1 MANNH
6 LYNRSSIRT
15 KQTNNTTTTTRE
27 PKHTVN
33 KEQPFKD
40 KCFLYRFKVDEEG
53 TGGGQPTSDEQTA
66 ANEHVREALGT
77 LLHRGSDATLRMIL
91 RKP

>member
-1 MANNH
+1 MKNYNNADDDDV
-6 LYNRSSIRT
+6 YT
-15 KQTNNTTTTTRE
+15 Q
-27 PKHTVN
+27 TVN

-40 KCFLYRFKVDEEG
+40 KCFLYRFKVDEDG

>member
-1 MANNH
+1 M
-6 LYNRSSIRT
+6 
-15 KQTNNTTTTTRE
+15 
-27 PKHTVN
+27 
-33 KEQPFKD
+33 
-40 KCFLYRFKVDEEG
+40 DEDG
-53 TGGGQPTSDEQTA
+53 TGGQPTSDEQTA